1 MLQFVDELG
10 KLQDRVPAFSAD
22 KAEAI
27 IERDLGQPVSK
38 VTADSVLCTAAR
50 QGSWCIRV
58 HVCGVCLC
66 VKLQIC

>member
-1 MLQFVDELG
+1 MRCQCLQLLLLILLLLRSPLLLLLLLLQFVDELG

-38 VTADSVLCTAAR
+38 VR
-50 QGSWCIRV
+50 
-58 HVCGVCLC
+58 
-66 VKLQIC
+66 

>member
-1 MLQFVDELG
+1 MHCAVFNSWLLTPSAASLLLLLQFVDELG

-38 VTADSVLCTAAR
+38 VRCQKSVCM
-50 QGSWCIRV
+50 QC
-58 HVCGVCLC
+58 
-66 VKLQIC
+66 